1 MRKNRKS
8 LNKKIEMNDW
18 KEHFMK
24 LLKDW
29 SSLMEKS
36 VIRGNKKSRWEVREQ
51 EDGGDERIWWKEMKS
66 VVRRLKEDKACRID
80 GIPNWTWR

>member
-18 KEHFMK
+18 KEYFMK

-29 SSLMEKS
+29 TSLMEKN
-36 VIRGNKKSRWEVREQ
+36 VIRGNKKSRWEGREQ
-51 EDGGDERIWWKEMKS
+51 EDGGDERIWWKKMKS
-66 VVRRLKEDKACRID
+66 VVRRLKEDEACRID